1 MSRGARRDADAR
13 SRAHWGA
20 DHPSRVMRFRPP
32 RGERGGQ
39 VDRFEEAMGVAEG
52 KPANILVVR
61 GGDIGITNL
70 SCDARHDAR
79 R

>member
-1 MSRGARRDADAR
+1 
-13 SRAHWGA
+13 
-20 DHPSRVMRFRPP
+20 MRFRPP

-39 VDRFEEAMGVAEG
+39 VDRFEEAKGVAEG
-52 KPANILVVR
+52 KPANILVLR

-70 SCDARHDAR
+70 SCYARHDAR